1 MNINKEQWE
10 TLNDITVQLYR
21 LSDEVGSA
29 KLEIFADKIRL
40 IIGYDYPKPESRPNF
55 GYS

>member
-10 TLNDITVQLYR
+10 VLNDITVQLHT
-21 LSDEVGSA
+21 LSDDIGSA

-40 IIGYDYPKPESRPNF
+40 IIGYDYLKVISRPNF